1 MSRKVQNLLW
11 LPAIALSGSAHA
23 LGLGDLHVTSAL
35 NEPLAAQID
44 IVGATPEEL
53 SNIRAAIANRD
64 TFQRYGA
71 DRPAFLGTANF
82 KVSQDKYGRPVL
94 LVRSTDAFTEPL
106 VSLLV
111 DLRWSSGELVR
122 EYTLLLDPAIS
133 ASSASR
139 LPEPATDLSR
149 EEPARVAAAP
159 RASSPMSHRLAATPP
174 AEPAPAAP
182 LPGTPASGGEAYVV
196 ARRDTLGAVA
206 RRSGA
211 KTESD
216 LLKTMVA
223 IFHANPDAFSG
234 NINRLR
240 VGATLTIPSSAVIA
254 AIPERAASLEVHAQM
269 LAWHAAAGSL
279 VALAQTGQ
287 TPAASAAVA
296 VARGADAEAIK
307 DLTNRIDALQQ
318 GLAELKRQEEQH
330 GAAAPVAAPSP
341 AVPVASS
348 APAPSP
354 WVDAP
359 ASANAAPTPV
369 AQTNTET
376 SPAVA
381 ADAAPV
387 AVETVGEAPPAK
399 QSHGGLIAGAFVLLA
414 AAVGFAYRRYRR
426 RADDESDDAFGT
438 EPVDRYGAFKP
449 SLASQPQREQPRTE
463 QPQPEIPATVESQ
476 PIYRLPPR
484 SQIFTDEDAGVET
497 ILEGDT
503 ARCRV
508 ITPEELIM
516 DEESGEHE
524 RIGETTVTVALTA
537 VTAYDPTVEL
547 PKRDAVEFESPSM
560 DLENSETHVNMPSG
574 LHDQVAF
581 KERRVNAA
589 DVLRSAIE
597 RAPDRIDLRVKLM
610 ELYHSTAAINRQGFI
625 DAARRFAQQPDYQST
640 AEWEKIAAMGRQIA
654 PEDPL
659 FALDPTVQ
667 HEKLSEKLADCA

>member
-1 MSRKVQNLLW
+1 MSRKIQNLLW

-23 LGLGDLHVTSAL
+23 LGLGELHVTSAL

-82 KVSQDKYGRPVL
+82 KVSQDQYGRPVL

-139 LPEPATDLSR
+139 LPEPASDLPR
-149 EEPARVAAAP
+149 EAPARVATAP
-159 RASSPMSHRLAATPP
+159 LASSPVAHRLAATPP
-174 AEPAPAAP
+174 AAP
-182 LPGTPASGGEAYVV
+182 LPGEPASGGEPYVV

-211 KTESD
+211 KTESE

-287 TPAASAAVA
+287 TRATPAAAAA
-296 VARGADAEAIK
+296 AAEARGADAETIK
-307 DLTNRIDALQQ
+307 DLTDRIDALQQ
-318 GLAELKRQEEQH
+318 GLADLKRQEDHH
-330 GAAAPVAAPSP
+330 GAAAPVSAPSL
-341 AVPVASS
+341 VASS
-348 APAPSP
+348 APASAPSP

-359 ASANAAPTPV
+359 ATANAAPTPV
-369 AQTNTET
+369 AET
-376 SPAVA
+376 SQVVA
-381 ADAAPV
+381 ADAAPI
-387 AVETVGEAPPAK
+387 AGETASDAPAAK
-399 QSHGGLIAGAFVLLA
+399 QSHGGLIAGAFVLLS

-449 SLASQPQREQPRTE
+449 SLGSQPQREQPE
-463 QPQPEIPATVESQ
+463 HEVPAPVESQ
-476 PIYRLPPR
+476 PVYRLPPR
-484 SQIFTDEDAGVET
+484 PQILIDEDAGVET

-508 ITPEELIM
+508 ISP
-516 DEESGEHE
+516 DEITADESGEHE
-524 RIGETTVTVALTA
+524 RVGETTVTVALTA
-537 VTAYDPTVEL
+537 VTAYDPTLEL
-547 PKRDAVEFESPSM
+547 PKRDEVEFESPSM

-625 DAARRFAQQPDYQST
+625 DAARRFAQQPDYQAT

-667 HEKLSEKLADCA
+667 HEKLADKLADCA